1 SRPFPST
8 TLSRSRFPFRRGPRQ
23 PGPGRRNAAPPRGDH
38 GTTPGAARAMTTI
51 GNVGKL
57 DVMTMVA
64 QLVAAERAQ
73 PEARIA
79 RSERE
84 VSAQISAIGTL
95 RSAFSALGKALEG
108 LD

>member
-1 SRPFPST
+1 
-8 TLSRSRFPFRRGPRQ
+8 
-23 PGPGRRNAAPPRGDH
+23 
-38 GTTPGAARAMTTI
+38 MTTI

-108 LD
+108 LDSGEGLSARKAHVPEDAGFSASARGGVSNPELS